1 MHEIF
6 LQHISFILFILFF
19 LIFVYFCRFLSKSDS
34 KKIEMDKLKVINEA
48 LYRLKEGLEVNRK
61 MDKGGKK

>member
-6 LQHISFILFILFF
+6 WQHILFILILCF
-19 LIFVYFCRFLSKSDS
+19 LIVMYFFISLLVPDS

-48 LYRLKEGLEVNRK
+48 LYHLKEGLEVNRK